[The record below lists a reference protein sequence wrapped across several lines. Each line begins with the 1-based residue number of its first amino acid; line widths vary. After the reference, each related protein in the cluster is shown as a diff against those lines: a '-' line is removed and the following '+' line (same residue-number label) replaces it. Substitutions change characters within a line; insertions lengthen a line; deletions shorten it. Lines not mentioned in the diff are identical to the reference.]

1 MYSIP
6 LNYLCALC
14 VPAMGRQG
22 RVEVLLADLRFVYGT
37 NILAGW
43 VTGFHRLAFRGSG
56 CSAQCHS
63 DETCMLLT
71 T

>member
-6 LNYLCALC
+6 LNYLCFLC
-14 VPAMGRQG
+14 VSVMGRQSG
-22 RVEVLLADLRFVYGT
+22 VEVPFADLRFVYGNGT
-37 NILAGW
+37 PVAWIAG
-43 VTGFHRLAFRGSG
+43 FYRLALRGTG

-63 DETCMLLT
+63 DGPCMVFT